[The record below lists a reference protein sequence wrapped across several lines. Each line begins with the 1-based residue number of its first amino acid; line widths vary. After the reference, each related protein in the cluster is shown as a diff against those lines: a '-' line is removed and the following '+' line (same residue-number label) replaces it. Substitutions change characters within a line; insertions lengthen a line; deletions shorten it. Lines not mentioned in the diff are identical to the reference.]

1 MRALSWL
8 VGLVA
13 SIVGVTVVTVALG
26 IGLVTFQRNEGVFAP
41 VYGPDRRYVY
51 YVARHTAGVTWG
63 MGHEFFSA
71 PANGYAWSDTV
82 SLRRVTIAGGAVEV
96 LESWPETP
104 IKRRVVRNYQSG
116 MFEHL
121 RAQLRVRDD
130 GAVHYRIAMSVTR
143 VPASESYRIAGAWRE
158 TGAAERG
165 EWEPGH
171 AGISGYDEWPL
182 HGDSEVMAIPGPAAF
197 PPAIVVFDHATGVI
211 EVLVEGC
218 KFDREYP
225 DGVARE
231 LVESRSHRAAILRIR
246 EMERVHAELT
256 AKYLADG
263 LMSNDAA
270 LRVIDDMKR
279 LGYYP
284 KSPYLTARAV
294 GADEVSEVP
303 LFDITE
309 REMQSGIFEDIRRAV
324 ADPGAEVEKSM
335 GTYVTHQ
342 DYTNSARL
350 NAYLDS
356 GGTVFRVRHMGEV
369 FELKLERP

>member
-1 MRALSWL
+1 MRALPWIIAL
-8 VGLVA
+8 IA

-41 VYGPDRRYVY
+41 VYGTDGRYVY

-71 PANGYAWSDTV
+71 PANGYAVSDTV
-82 SLRRVTIAGGAVEV
+82 SLRRVNIADGAVEV
-96 LESWPETP
+96 LETWPETP
-104 IKRRVVRNYQSG
+104 VKRRIVRNYQSG

-130 GAVHYRIAMSVTR
+130 GAVDYRIAMSVTR
-143 VPASESYRIAGAWRE
+143 VPLSESYRLAGAWRE
-158 TGAAERG
+158 TGSAERG

-182 HGDSEVMAIPGPAAF
+182 DGDLEVMAVPGPAAF
-197 PPAIVVFDHATGVI
+197 PPAIVVFDHGTGTI
-211 EVLVEGC
+211 EVLVEGR

-231 LVESRSHRAAILRIR
+231 LVESRSHRAAILRHR
-246 EMERVHAELT
+246 EMARAHAELT
-256 AKYLADG
+256 AKYLAEG
-263 LMSNDAA
+263 VMSSDAA

-284 KSPYLTARAV
+284 KSPYLMARAV
-294 GADEVSEVP
+294 GAGEVSEVP
-303 LFDITE
+303 IFDITE

-324 ADPGAEVEKSM
+324 ADPGAEVDKSM
-335 GTYVTHQ
+335 GTKAWAHT
-342 DYTNSARL
+342 
-350 NAYLDS
+350 
-356 GGTVFRVRHMGEV
+356 
-369 FELKLERP
+369 